1 MAFQIVKLT
10 DPIQFTNVSGGL
22 VPQGAYNA
30 GTDYAVG
37 DSVDYLG
44 SSYVMFLNAV
54 AGTTPTNTTYW
65 QVLANKGTTGSTG
78 ATGATG
84 ATGPTGPT
92 GSTGSTG
99 ATGAAGATGATG
111 STGATGAAGV
121 VQSLVAG
128 TGITIDNTTPSAPII
143 TNSSP
148 ASASATKAFAI
159 AMAAAL

>member
-1 MAFQIVKLT
+1 MGFQIVKLT

-22 VPQGAYNA
+22 VPKGAYNA

-44 SSYVMFLNAV
+44 SSYVMFLDAG

-78 ATGATG
+78 ATGA
-84 ATGPTGPT
+84 
-92 GSTGSTG
+92 
-99 ATGAAGATGATG
+99 
-111 STGATGAAGV
+111 AGV
-121 VQSLVAG
+121 VQSLTAG
-128 TGITIDNTTPSAPII
+128 TGITIDNTNPAIPII

-148 ASASATKAFAI
+148 ASSAATKAFAI